1 MDFPEEKICYISEN
15 DYFFRTE
22 AAEKEAEKK
31 KTKSEKIQS
40 FSDMGSGDF
49 VVHENHGIGK
59 FLGIE
64 QLTVQGEQK
73 DYLKIKYAGNDML
86 YVPVE
91 QMDMIQKYIGSDGA
105 SPKLNKLSGGD
116 WKATKAKAKAAIAE
130 MAPGASRAV
139 CPEKDAERSRLW
151 GGHRMAERI

>member
-1 MDFPEEKICYISEN
+1 M
-15 DYFFRTE
+15 R
-22 AAEKEAEKK
+22 
-31 KTKSEKIQS
+31 
-40 FSDMGSGDF
+40 SGDF

-59 FLGIE
+59 FLGLE
-64 QLTVQGEQK
+64 QLSVQGEQK

-105 SPKLNKLSGGD
+105 SPKINKLSGGE

-130 MAPGASRAV
+130 MAQELLKLYAQRKMTISFVPSRKSKRIWSGLRPWIDCSAV
-139 CPEKDAERSRLW
+139 
-151 GGHRMAERI
+151 M